1 MEKGDLVPPGTRP
14 RTLVDELEAV
24 LLEVGKCFWQ
34 VWDPVRD
41 VMEPGTLAV
50 QKTAHGG
57 FGAKGLQDFYGAYE
71 GNSDALAFQD
81 LHRGTGI
88 PGHELELTTGL
99 FQRGYGH
106 GDVVQRVGKHIYIVA
121 WIGLQR
127 GSWRRLNP
135 AAWYPWLPLRT
146 RSSFDG

>member
-1 MEKGDLVPPGTRP
+1 MEEGDQVASSPWP
-14 RTLVDELEAV
+14 RMLVDEFEAV

-41 VMEPGTLAV
+41 VMKAGTPAF

-57 FGAKGLQDFYGAYE
+57 FGAKGLQDFYGADE

-88 PGHELELTTGL
+88 PRHELELTTGL

-106 GDVVQRVGKHIYIVA
+106 GDVVQRVGKHVNFVA
-121 WIGLQR
+121 WIGPYEGIL
-127 GSWRRLNP
+127 
-135 AAWYPWLPLRT
+135 AAPEPGGMVSMAAT
-146 RSSFDG
+146 SDKE